1 VEVFVDDAARVDL
14 RKAAL
19 TLKKIGAHRLMV
31 EGGGAINFEF
41 IRLRLVDEIILYIA
55 PMIFGGASA
64 PTLADGLGLTRNA
77 AAALKLA
84 HVETHDDGGI
94 VIRYKL

>member
-1 VEVFVDDAARVDL
+1 VVFLFQFAGRVDL
-14 RKAAL
+14 PKMAL
-19 TLKKIGAHRLMV
+19 TLKEIGAHRLMV

-41 IRLRLVDEIILYIA
+41 IRLRLVDEIMLYIA
-55 PMIFGGASA
+55 PNIFGGANA

-77 AAALKLA
+77 AAALKLE